1 MTRSS
6 ILRSLT
12 AFLFILGVCF
22 TCLGTDQD
30 QRQKVA
36 EGVYTKLIKGA
47 AVKGSEQT
55 WTLWRLTDGS
65 YELENH
71 FQIAPN
77 VADQLAAELG
87 GKSLSPRLRS
97 ELQKKAVQSDFSEHL
112 SSDHHAFA
120 ITVSGSRLLDKK
132 NLVMASCTSKNSELT
147 CKGRESTAKV
157 GTNNQTEFWYSFPYP
172 LLLRPFILHRG
183 ADKAEQAFEVAM
195 MVLGEEE
202 PTLVKVMALLKYAG
216 EDTIQVGDRSFTLG
230 KYVLEVQ
237 SKDFPAAITFW
248 ASPRGMVAAMEE
260 SRSPG
265 ERIALTAFKKYA
277 DF

>member
-1 MTRSS
+1 MTRGVVT
-6 ILRSLT
+6 RFLT
-12 AFLFILGVCF
+12 IFLFVLGAGFV
-22 TCLGTDQD
+22 CLGADPD

-55 WTLWRLTDGS
+55 WTLWRLTDGT
-65 YELENH
+65 YELEDH

-77 VADQLAAELG
+77 PAEQLAAELG
-87 GKSLSPRLRS
+87 GKSLRS
-97 ELQKKAVQSDFSEHL
+97 QMQKKAVQSDFSEHL
-112 SSDHHAFA
+112 SSDHHALT

-132 NLVMASCTSKNSELT
+132 NLVMASCTSKSSEII
-147 CKGRESTAKV
+147 CKGRESTAKLQ
-157 GTNNQTEFWYSFPYP
+157 TNSQTDLWYSFPHP
-172 LLLRPFILHRG
+172 LLLRPFILHRA
-183 ADKAEQAFEVAM
+183 ADRPEQIFELAM
-195 MVLGEEE
+195 LVLGEEE

-230 KYVLEVQ
+230 KYVLEVR
-237 SKDFPAAITFW
+237 SEDYPAAITFW

-260 SRSPG
+260 SRFPG